1 MKKFFDIKGFIIAFL
16 TITTIFVIVNPK
28 GIIPSRVKLVPQID
42 SIPYAVHDTIP
53 VDSLVEVEVEVE
65 VPVEVEKRVEVPVIQ
80 PVDTMEIMKVY
91 FARVPHKDVLMLP
104 NNQGTVT
111 ITDTISKNMVVN
123 RKFVSDIKKMIVKD
137 TIYTKEPKV
146 SQLFLGVDAK
156 FNQPDVMQLLGV
168 SVLLKDK
175 SDKLYKLG
183 VGVSNKTN
191 PDGLTGRLDP
201 YIGGGVYWPIKKFR

>member
-1 MKKFFDIKGFIIAFL
+1 MKKIFDLKSIIIALL

-28 GIIPSRVKLVPQID
+28 GIMPNRTKIIPQID

-53 VDSLVEVEVEVE
+53 VDSLVEVEVEVP
-65 VPVEVEKRVEVPVIQ
+65 VPYEVEKRVEVPVIQ
-80 PVDTMEIMKVY
+80 PVDTLEIMKVY
-91 FARVPHKDVLMLP
+91 FAKVPHKDVLMLP

-111 ITDTISKNMVVN
+111 ITDTISQNTVVN
-123 RKFVSDIKKMIVKD
+123 RKFISDIKKMIVKD

-146 SQLFLGVDAK
+146 SQLFFGVDAK
-156 FNQPDVMQLLGV
+156 LNQPDVIQLLGV

-175 SDKLYKLG
+175 TDKLYKLG
-183 VGVSNKTN
+183 IGVSNKTN

-201 YIGGGVYWPIKKFR
+201 YIGGGVYWPIKKFK

>member
-1 MKKFFDIKGFIIAFL
+1 MKKIFDLKSIIIGLL

-28 GIIPSRVKLVPQID
+28 GIIPSRTKLVPQID
-42 SIPYAVHDTIP
+42 SIPYAVHDTVS

-65 VPVEVEKRVEVPVIQ
+65 VPVEVEKRVEIPVIQ
-80 PVDTMEIMKVY
+80 PVDTLEIMKVY

-111 ITDTISKNMVVN
+111 ITDTISQNTVVN
-123 RKFVSDIKKMIVKD
+123 RKFISDIKKMIVKD

-146 SQLFLGVDAK
+146 SQLFFGIDTKL
-156 FNQPDVMQLLGV
+156 NQPDVIQLLGV

-175 SDKLYKLG
+175 SDKLFKVG